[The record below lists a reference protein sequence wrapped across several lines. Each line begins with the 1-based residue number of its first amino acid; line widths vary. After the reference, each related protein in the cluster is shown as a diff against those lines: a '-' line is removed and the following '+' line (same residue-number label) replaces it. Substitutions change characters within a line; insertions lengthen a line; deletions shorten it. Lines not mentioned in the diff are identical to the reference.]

1 MKSLKSKKHKRIIST
16 IIISIMLI
24 TLSVLC
30 TPILATNYEKVNE
43 LILGEQNADDLT
55 EEVTSTSGSS
65 ALKGAGET
73 EETEG
78 STTSS
83 DKSTTTLDD
92 GTVITTETIKEF
104 TEDGT
109 SITEIIKE
117 YTTVGDLSYN
127 ITYTDPNGKKTTVDI
142 DPEEIRKFLDSGFDV
157 SGEDLT
163 EALKS
168 KLTNVVESKVT
179 DFLQEQLANI
189 SADLPDNQI
198 TDYLTSALE
207 KELPSIVSDVL

>member
-30 TPILATNYEKVNE
+30 SPILASDYQKVNE
-43 LILGEQNADDLT
+43 LVIGEQNIDALT
-55 EEVTSTSGSS
+55 EEITSTNGSS
-65 ALKGAGET
+65 NLKGAGET

-142 DPEEIRKFLDSGFDV
+142 DPDEIRKFLDSGFDV

-189 SADLPDNQI
+189 SADVPDNQI
-198 TDYLTSALE
+198 TDYLTSA
-207 KELPSIVSDVL
+207 